1 MDHDNEHAM
10 AASQGYGGDPNVVT
24 PPLTPWPLTLSRPQR
39 QMIGVLSDI
48 ILPGTAAFPSPTAMG
63 IEDFFD
69 QWLSAPYD
77 GQKKDN
83 ITVTTGLAMVDT
95 ESRRQFG
102 AEFLKLDP
110 AQQRKIVDHIAS
122 TAAADRKF
130 FIRFRYLVVGA
141 YFTSDVGFKAIG
153 YLGNVP
159 LRSFPAVSA
168 QTQAVIDAELRKLG
182 L

>member
-1 MDHDNEHAM
+1 MDQDDAQAT

-24 PPLTPWPLTLSRPQR
+24 PPQTPWPLTLSQHER
-39 QMIGVLSDI
+39 QLIAVLSDI
-48 ILPGTAAFPSPTAMG
+48 ILPGTAEFPAPSQLG
-63 IEDFFD
+63 IEAFFD

-77 GQKKDN
+77 TQKQDG
-83 ITVTTGLAMVDT
+83 ITIKPGLAAVDV
-95 ESRRQFG
+95 EGRRQFG

-110 AQQRKIVDHIAS
+110 ARQRKIVDHFAS
-122 TAAADRKF
+122 TAMADRTF
-130 FIRFRYLVVGA
+130 FTRFRSLLLGA

-159 LRSFPAVSA
+159 LRSFPGVSA
-168 QTQAVIDAELRKLG
+168 QTQAIIDAELRKLG